1 LEKVN
6 AGGDTMIKVGLLGCG
21 TVGSGVVEL
30 LDKNLETISR
40 RMGDLI
46 ELTRVVDQDLDKCRA
61 LGIEESKLSSNFDDI
76 LYDDEI
82 DIVVELIGGIEPALT
97 FIMKA
102 MEQGKHVVTANKDL
116 IAEKGK
122 ELFDMAQAH
131 KVDFYFE
138 ASVAGGIPIIY
149 PLKQSLAGNRIQE
162 VIGIL
167 NGTTNYI
174 LSKMSEEG
182 HSFED
187 VLREAQELGYAEA
200 DPSDDI
206 DGLDAGRKIAILASI
221 AFNSRVTVDDVY
233 VEGISKITP
242 SDIKF
247 ARELGFVI
255 KLLAVAKQAEDGSI
269 QARVHPAFLPYKHP
283 LAAVNDVY
291 NAVFVRGDAV
301 GEIMHYGRGAGK
313 LPTASSV
320 VGDIIDIGRNIVY
333 KANSRISC
341 TCYEDKPILDVSQLK
356 TQFYIRMT
364 VKDRPGVLA
373 GIAGV
378 FGSNN
383 VSLATVLQTTH
394 GGEMAELIL
403 ITHQVEER
411 DLNDSLA
418 VLKGMHIVGNID
430 NVIRLEGMDIM

>member
-1 LEKVN
+1 
-6 AGGDTMIKVGLLGCG
+6 MIKVGLLGCG

-30 LDKNLETISR
+30 LKNNAEIISR
-40 RMGDLI
+40 RTGDKI
-46 ELTRVVDQDLDKCRA
+46 ELKKVLDKDLDKCRA
-61 LGIEESKLSSNFDDI
+61 LGIDEDKITGDIEDI
-76 LYDDEI
+76 LQDDEI

-97 FIMKA
+97 MIIRA
-102 MEQGKHVVTANKDL
+102 MQHGKHIVTANKDL
-116 IAEKGK
+116 IAIKGK
-122 ELFDMAQAH
+122 ELFDIARENQ
-131 KVDFYFE
+131 VDFYFE

-149 PLKQSLAGNRIQE
+149 PLKQSLAGNQIKE

-174 LSKMSEEG
+174 LTKMSEEG
-182 HSFED
+182 RLFED
-187 VLREAQELGYAEA
+187 VLAEAQELGYAEA
-200 DPSDDI
+200 DPTSDVE
-206 DGLDAGRKIAILASI
+206 GLDAGRKIAILSSI
-221 AFNSRVTVDDVY
+221 AFNSRVTFDDVY
-233 VEGISKITP
+233 IEGISKITP

-247 ARELGFVI
+247 AHNLGYVI
-255 KLLAVAKQAEDGSI
+255 KLLAVAKQGDDGSI
-269 QARVHPAFLPYKHP
+269 QARVHPAFLPKKHP

-291 NAVFVRGDAV
+291 NAVFVTGDAV

-320 VGDIIDIGRNIVY
+320 VGDIIDIGRNIVHH
-333 KANSRISC
+333 ISGRVGC
-341 TCYEDKPILDVSQLK
+341 TCYEDKKILDVSQLRA
-356 TQFYIRMT
+356 QFYIRMT

-383 VSLATVLQTTH
+383 VSLATVFQTTH

-403 ITHQVEER
+403 ITHEVEEQ

-418 VLKGMHIVGNID
+418 VLRGMHIVGNID
-430 NVIRLEGMDIM
+430 NVIRLEGTDRE